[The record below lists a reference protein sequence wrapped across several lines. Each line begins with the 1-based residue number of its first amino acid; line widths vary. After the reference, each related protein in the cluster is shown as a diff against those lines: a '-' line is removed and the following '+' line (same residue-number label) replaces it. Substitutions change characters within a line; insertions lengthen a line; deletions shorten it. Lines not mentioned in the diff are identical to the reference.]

1 VRRPRALPV
10 IRLAAAVVRRRFVE
24 LRVDVAFVPE
34 RLVALD
40 ADQHLPSGVDR
51 VAVEQPGDEG
61 PPPDAGPRVDDGGA
75 MPRSLLFPAIL
86 MALVLSLVTFAP
98 AGAAEAG
105 IVRAV
110 PRSSGAVALTFDD
123 GWNVRA
129 CARIADILRER
140 NVSGTFFVNGRELKQ
155 RPATWRR
162 ILEGMPVGNH
172 TRTHKNL
179 VRQSGEV
186 IRRQI
191 ETNERIHERILGRPM
206 LKLFRPPYG
215 SHDRRVRRIAGELGY
230 RYTVMW
236 NVQPHDWSSR
246 TTAGQIIQR
255 ATGARPGSIIL
266 LHCRHA
272 STVRALPKIIRHY
285 KQRDIGLVGLD
296 ELLGR

>member
-1 VRRPRALPV
+1 
-10 IRLAAAVVRRRFVE
+10 
-24 LRVDVAFVPE
+24 
-34 RLVALD
+34 
-40 ADQHLPSGVDR
+40 
-51 VAVEQPGDEG
+51 
-61 PPPDAGPRVDDGGA
+61 
-75 MPRSLLFPAIL
+75 MPRSLPFRPVVL
-86 MALVLSLVTFAP
+86 ALVLSLIMFAP
-98 AGAAEAG
+98 AAPAEASEAT

-123 GWNVRA
+123 GWNVGA
-129 CARIADILRER
+129 CSDMADTLRER
-140 NVSGTFFVNGRELKQ
+140 NVIGTFFVNGRELLQ

-191 ETNERIHERILGRPM
+191 ESNEQIHQRVLGRPM

-236 NVQPHDWSSR
+236 NVQPHDWSSD
-246 TTAGQIIQR
+246 TTARQIIR
-255 ATGARPGSIIL
+255 HATGARRGSIIL
-266 LHCRHA
+266 MHCRFG
-272 STVRALPKIIRHY
+272 STVKALPKIIRHY
-285 KQRDIGLVGLD
+285 KQRDIRLVGLD